1 MGFSDVALGF
11 FFLFKLFLVSIIKF
25 QVKSMKKIY
34 LLLAYMF
41 ATCAI
46 IANEEGPNLV
56 PQAKSTVANYWCT
69 WYAQNYWIGRGT
81 DLKDLK
87 GVTNSAAREEINY
100 HTIFNPKDGWAS
112 TYLDRESRKDYVF
125 LIDHGWQ
132 SKRKE
137 EYIAGGMPFFNM
149 ITDPRDFAEYA
160 HLEPKDRLKKF
171 NEEIKALGWNSLG
184 LWTRG
189 NITEKQARTFVE
201 WSKHAEIKY
210 WKIDGGNDGGKYFSQ
225 KAKDEIYPELVL
237 EYITGS
243 GGNINPKWNQDQASY
258 PSVYD
263 FGGNLRRAMLSMV
276 QSVDVFRTYDA
287 SPLLMTTTTL
297 RRTHDVLKQTQQQA
311 KYKALIN
318 VQDDCNVSVGLGV
331 LVASKRHPNMG
342 ERTYNGKDLHHQL
355 SGPRLMQKRFDE
367 VSRFGRWARIAPAFS
382 AGTGT
387 YLSSDNELIDRC
399 VYTPWDTWAA
409 GTYGRMVS
417 QSAPAIM
424 ARNMPLPKVE
434 SDGPAPFVC
443 VSTYPNGPTGIATDG
458 RVSPEKRWFEPRAK
472 VTVKIKDASQPIGV
486 VGRYKE
492 LVLEFASSL
501 EGVEYIWAQDLLD
514 DSSMDIKSKVK
525 IVGNTISFSGDL
537 IDEIGLSAAS
547 PGDLSV
553 PGLVLRLEG
562 KNLPSFGKEYTPVV
576 PIPQASA
583 FVKAKIKAY
592 VGPASIKKVKDGH
605 EVMSDN
611 KSKIDFALKKLAK
624 PINTGKVQITWT
636 MRDLDP
642 RALTRNGFLVV
653 SSDEDALSSVLAGA
667 WTGSNEVTV
676 FEGLGGHQSVPK
688 KKFKPGKEMICKL
701 VLDLDKRSAD
711 LTINGVSSKILFSES
726 MTSVSYVGFG
736 VKGAKTSFSD
746 ITIK

>member
-1 MGFSDVALGF
+1 
-11 FFLFKLFLVSIIKF
+11 
-25 QVKSMKKIY
+25 MKKYSGVLI
-34 LLLAYMF
+34 LLLINVMLIGA
-41 ATCAI
+41 
-46 IANEEGPNLV
+46 EKGPGLV
-56 PQAKSTVANYWCT
+56 PTEAEKVPNYWCT

-137 EYIAGGMPFFNM
+137 EYIAGGVAFFNM

-171 NEEIKALGWNSLG
+171 NEEIKALGWDSLG

-201 WSKHAEIKY
+201 WSKHAGIKY

-225 KAKDEIYPELVL
+225 KVKDEIYPELVL

-243 GGNINPKWNQDQASY
+243 GGNINPKWNQEQASY

-297 RRTHDVLKQTQQQA
+297 RRTHDILKQTQQQV
-311 KYKALIN
+311 KYKALLN

-342 ERTYNGKDLHHQL
+342 ERTYNGQDLHHQL

-387 YLSSDNELIDRC
+387 YLSSENELIDRC
-399 VYTPWDTWAA
+399 IYTPWDTWAR

-443 VSTYPNGPTGIATDG
+443 ASTYPNGPTGIATEG
-458 RVSPEKRWFEPRAK
+458 RVSPDKRWFEPRAK
-472 VTVKIKDASQPIGV
+472 VTVKIKDASQPIGI

-501 EGVEYIWAQDLLD
+501 EGVEHIWAQDLLVD
-514 DSSMDIKSKVK
+514 NSEDIKSKIK
-525 IVGNTISFSGDL
+525 IHGNSISLSGEL
-537 IDEIGLSAAS
+537 IDEIGLAAAS
-547 PGDLSV
+547 SGDLSV
-553 PGLVLRLEG
+553 PGMVLRLEG

-576 PIPQASA
+576 QIPQASA
-583 FVKAKIKAY
+583 FVKVKTKGY
-592 VGPASIKKVKDGH
+592 VGPASIKKVNSGY

-611 KSKIDFALKKLAK
+611 KSKIDFTLKKLTQAV
-624 PINTGKVQITWT
+624 NTGKVEITWE
-636 MRDLDP
+636 MKDLDP
-642 RALTRNGFLVV
+642 NALTRNGFLLV

-676 FEGLGGHQSVPK
+676 FEGLGGHKSAPK
-688 KKFKPGKEMICKL
+688 KNFNSGKQMNCKL
-701 VLDLDKRSAD
+701 ILDLDKRSAE
-711 LTINGVSSKILFSES
+711 LTVNGVSSKILFSES
-726 MTSVSYVGFG
+726 MTSVSYIGFG
-736 VKGAKTSFSD
+736 VKGAKTEFSEL
-746 ITIK
+746 KVK